1 MARAEVQIT
10 AVDKTG
16 NAIRT
21 ATNGLKTV
29 ERTAK
34 ITGKAINF
42 AFGLLTG
49 GALVAAFGKMT
60 EAAKKTDEGR
70 KALDDLARTLKDPT
84 LVAAA
89 NSLTQGLV
97 KGFNF
102 ALQSA
107 TAFIK
112 VIRSELVSLGII
124 EARTKADALRLVDR
138 EISRIERGRGGIG
151 IATRGAGGQMAVDAA
166 RAIEAELRVLREKRA
181 IIAALANE
189 EAKADQARI
198 SAEVAAERRASS
210 GTGTGKSS
218 GKRGQTL
225 AEYIA
230 DLRRSQNAER
240 AKALADWQADLLRET
255 DQVLKKVSDSM
266 ADDVVEQVM
275 KSNERQFGEK
285 VTRMSIFAQEAARS
299 MQSSFAEFLFD
310 PFENGLKGML
320 SGFIGVIRR
329 MLAELA
335 AQQLL
340 TSFFGAFA
348 GGSGIV
354 GQFASAALSGLQ
366 PRAKGG
372 PVTGSTPYLVGERG
386 PEMFIPGTGG
396 TIVPNGGGMGGGV
409 AVSYQIDARGATMDL
424 AQALPNI
431 LADNNR
437 RIFDELDRRYG
448 IR

>member
-10 AVDKTG
+10 AVDKTA
-16 NAIRT
+16 NAIRS

-34 ITGKAINF
+34 VTGKAINL
-42 AFGLLTG
+42 AFGFFTGAALT
-49 GALVAAFGKMT
+49 AAFGKIL
-60 EAAKKTDEGR
+60 EAAKKTNEGAQAIDR
-70 KALDDLARTLKDPT
+70 LNKALKDPA
-84 LVAAA
+84 LVSAA
-89 NSLTQGLV
+89 NSFTSALAGGFARVVEFAAKAAKEVTKVGREIGLLAEAST
-97 KGFNF
+97 KP
-102 ALQSA
+102 QSA
-107 TAFIK
+107 GSMGSRFGRVYK
-112 VIRSELVSLGII
+112 PNLSEEQL
-124 EARTKADALRLVDR
+124 T
-138 EISRIERGRGGIG
+138 
-151 IATRGAGGQMAVDAA
+151 MAYS
-166 RAIEAELRVLREKRA
+166 AILRERLSTKGPA
-181 IIAALANE
+181 EDAVKKSPQESLA
-189 EAKADQARI
+189 
-198 SAEVAAERRASS
+198 
-210 GTGTGKSS
+210 T
-218 GKRGQTL
+218 
-225 AEYIA
+225 YIKN
-230 DLRRSQNAER
+230 LRTAQNAER

-255 DQVLKKVSDSM
+255 DQVLKKVADNA
-266 ADDVVEQVM
+266 ADDVVGQVM

-285 VTRMSIFAQEAARS
+285 ITRMSIFAEEAARA

-354 GQFASAALSGLQ
+354 GQFASAALAGLQ

-409 AVSYQIDARGATMDL
+409 SVNYQIDARGATMDL
-424 AQALPNI
+424 AQALPGI

-437 RIFDELDRRYG
+437 RIFDELDRRHG

>member
-10 AVDKTG
+10 AVDRTA
-16 NAIRT
+16 NAIRS

-34 ITGKAINF
+34 ITGKAMNL
-42 AFGLLTG
+42 AFGLFTGAALT
-49 GALVAAFGKMT
+49 AAFGKIL
-60 EAAKKTDEGR
+60 EAAKKTNEGAQAIDR
-70 KALDDLARTLKDPT
+70 LNKALKDPA
-84 LVAAA
+84 LVSAA
-89 NSLTQGLV
+89 NSFTATLANGFSRVVEYAAKAATEVMKVGREMGLLSAAAS
-97 KGFNF
+97 KP
-102 ALQSA
+102 QSA
-107 TAFIK
+107 GSMGSRFGRVFKSNLSEEQMTAAYSAIL
-112 VIRSELVSLGII
+112 RSRLS
-124 EARTKADALRLVDR
+124 TKGP
-138 EISRIERGRGGIG
+138 EE
-151 IATRGAGGQMAVDAA
+151 
-166 RAIEAELRVLREKRA
+166 
-181 IIAALANE
+181 IAAKKPSEESLA
-189 EAKADQARI
+189 
-198 SAEVAAERRASS
+198 
-210 GTGTGKSS
+210 T
-218 GKRGQTL
+218 
-225 AEYIA
+225 YIKN
-230 DLRRSQNAER
+230 LRTAQNAER

-255 DQVLKKVSDSM
+255 DQVLKKVSDTM
-266 ADDVVEQVM
+266 ADDVVGQVM

-285 VTRMSIFAQEAARS
+285 ITRMSVFAEEAARA

-354 GQFASAALSGLQ
+354 GQFASAALAGLQ

-386 PEMFIPGTGG
+386 PELFVPGTGG
-396 TIVPNGGGMGGGV
+396 SIIPNGGGMGGGV
-409 AVSYQIDARGATMDL
+409 SVNYQIDARGATMDL
-424 AQALPNI
+424 TQALPGI